1 MNWEEIRKKN
11 PKAVNKMENWL
22 NETKHHFVKKGQ
34 ERLLYD
40 FFDENDIFVEIS
52 IDKVDGWFY
61 DIFGCYND
69 GNTFTIAENS
79 KYLTRPKAETAAFE
93 KAFEILENK

>member
-11 PKAVNKMENWL
+11 PKAIDKMENWL

-40 FFDENDIFVEIS
+40 FFDENEIYIS
-52 IDKVDGWFY
+52 ISVDDSVKQAIWFLGFIGKEI
-61 DIFGCYND
+61 DCNLEDVKTRSEAEIVIF
-69 GNTFTIAENS
+69 T
-79 KYLTRPKAETAAFE
+79 
-93 KAFEILENK
+93 KAFEILEQKL